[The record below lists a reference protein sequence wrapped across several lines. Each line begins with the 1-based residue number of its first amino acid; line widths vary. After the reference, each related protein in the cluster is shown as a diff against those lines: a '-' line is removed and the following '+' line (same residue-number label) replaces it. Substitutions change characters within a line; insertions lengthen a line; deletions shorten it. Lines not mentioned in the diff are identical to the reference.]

1 MRDMLTLNATDVRKE
16 WSTVIDNTIREKP
29 QFIRRTRDY
38 MMLADIEFL
47 EILLESY
54 KFTAK
59 KLIEKDKSITL
70 SLNEIDLIVNA
81 KTEEEAMT
89 KLAEEILEYA
99 EDFYNEFNVWSI
111 APNRKA
117 HIPYV
122 FKVLILDDIKK
133 IEELISCQSGKN

>member
-1 MRDMLTLNATDVRKE
+1 MLEPIRTD
-16 WSTVIDNTIREKP
+16 
-29 QFIRRTRDY
+29 
-38 MMLADIEFL
+38 
-47 EILLESY
+47 
-54 KFTAK
+54 
-59 KLIEKDKSITL
+59 
-70 SLNEIDLIVNA
+70 EIDLIVNA
-81 KTEEEAMT
+81 ETEEEAIT

-133 IEELISCQSGKN
+133 VEELISCQNGKN

>member
-1 MRDMLTLNATDVRKE
+1 MLTLNATDVRKE

-54 KFTAK
+54 KFTAN
-59 KLIEKDKSITL
+59 KLREKDKSITL
-70 SLNEIDLIVNA
+70 VLNEIDLIVNA
-81 KTEEEAMT
+81 KTEEEAKT

-133 IEELISCQSGKN
+133 IEELISCQNGKN

>member
-1 MRDMLTLNATDVRKE
+1 MLTINATDVRKE

-38 MMLADIEFL
+38 MMLADIDFL
-47 EILLESY
+47 IMLLEPY
-54 KFTAK
+54 KFTANILK
-59 KLIEKDKSITL
+59 EKNGSITL
-70 SLNEIDLIVNA
+70 ELNEIDLVVNA
-81 KTEEEAMT
+81 KDEEEAKL

-117 HIPYV
+117 HVPYV

-133 IEELISCQSGKN
+133 IGELISCQNGKN